1 MLSHPCLWIASRMRR
16 QSECLQR
23 CWRERSF
30 KCWVVPPTY
39 LRPRGHVIR
48 YTVACMSLLYTE
60 SSFIHPSG
68 GPTRAL
74 PPAGPCRPRRPSRRG
89 RLTVADEIVGRSG
102 GPSGVQVLS
111 APLGKTVQVRAARQ
125 TCGRKADQVRHSS
138 LRRGECR
145 LRAGRHEGGPK
156 ADRRRTEWSQ
166 GADRTWTPEGPPDL
180 PTISLATVT

>member
-74 PPAGPCRPRRPSRRG
+74 PPAGPRRPRRPSRRG

-145 LRAGRHEGGPK
+145 LRAARHEGFRTAPTPPPS
-156 ADRRRTEWSQ
+156 RRVRDAVRSLRT
-166 GADRTWTPEGPPDL
+166 AAL
-180 PTISLATVT
+180 